1 MASKRPSRLLIG
13 FLAALA
19 FTTYFS
25 ATFASISAAKVTL
38 YSPTSRV
45 LEDNS
50 FVSCVIPQSA
60 LVLDE
65 EVFIAVER
73 QDIWGSSLEAVP
85 VQVVARDLGDGM
97 AAVVEG
103 LTGYERVIVSWDRPL
118 DFGMRVIEK

>member
-1 MASKRPSRLLIG
+1 M
-13 FLAALA
+13 
-19 FTTYFS
+19 
-25 ATFASISAAKVTL
+25 
-38 YSPTSRV
+38 
-45 LEDNS
+45 
-50 FVSCVIPQSA
+50 IPQSA

-73 QDIWGSSLEAVP
+73 QDIWGSSLEAMP
-85 VQVVARDLGDGM
+85 VQVVTKDLGDGM